1 MLARSEAVPVACFPV
16 TATSTPRIPHRRS
29 SPRRTSTRRIVTRL
43 GTVALALLL
52 WQLLTTGGVRLWLS
66 FDKLPPPTAVLAAL
80 QTQLGSGVLHQ
91 DVLASLGR
99 IGAGFALAGVLG
111 TLVGVALAR
120 SRLAEDSIG
129 TLVAIVRPIPA
140 IALVPIAI
148 LLFPTSEQGIVAI
161 TAAAA
166 FFPVAVSTRHA
177 VRALPPS
184 WEDAVR
190 TMGGSRP
197 QVLAR
202 VVLPGAL
209 PGIVAGLSVGIG
221 VSWVCVI
228 SAEMISGRL
237 GIGYRTWQS
246 STVVDYP
253 AVVAGMA
260 VIGLLGWLTSAAVER
275 LGRRATSW
283 LPGDGA

>member
-1 MLARSEAVPVACFPV
+1 MPARADAVAAAPGRTPARRLA
-16 TATSTPRIPHRRS
+16 
-29 SPRRTSTRRIVTRL
+29 TRL
-43 GTVALALLL
+43 GTVALAILL
-52 WQLLTTGGVRLWLS
+52 WQLLTTGGVRFWLS
-66 FDKLPPPTAVLAAL
+66 FDTLPPPTAVLSAL
-80 QTQLGSGVLHQ
+80 LAQAGTGEFHR

-99 IGAGFALAGVLG
+99 IGAGSALAGVLG
-111 TLVGVALAR
+111 TIVGVALGR
-120 SRLAEDSIG
+120 SRLAEDSLG
-129 TLVAIVRPIPA
+129 TLVAITRPIPA

-161 TAAAA
+161 TFAAA

-177 VRALPPS
+177 VRALPAS

-190 TMGGSRP
+190 TMGGSRLH
-197 QVLAR
+197 VLAR

-228 SAEMISGRL
+228 SAEMISGQF

-246 STVVDYP
+246 YTVVDYP
-253 AVVAGMA
+253 AVVAGMT

-275 LGRRATSW
+275 LGRRATAW
-283 LPGDGA
+283 LPRGGS

>member
-1 MLARSEAVPVACFPV
+1 MPARADAVAAAPG
-16 TATSTPRIPHRRS
+16 
-29 SPRRTSTRRIVTRL
+29 RTSARRLATRL
-43 GTVALALLL
+43 GTVALAILL
-52 WQLLTTGGVRLWLS
+52 WQLLTTGGVRFWLS
-66 FDKLPPPTAVLAAL
+66 FDTLPPPTAVLSAL
-80 QTQLGSGVLHQ
+80 LALAGTGEFHR

-99 IGAGFALAGVLG
+99 IGAGSALAGVLG
-111 TLVGVALAR
+111 TVVGVALGR
-120 SRLAEDSIG
+120 SRLAEDSLG
-129 TLVAIVRPIPA
+129 TLVAITRPIPA

-161 TAAAA
+161 TFAAA

-177 VRALPPS
+177 VR
-184 WEDAVR
+184 
-190 TMGGSRP
+190 TMGGSRLP
-197 QVLAR
+197 VLSR

-228 SAEMISGRL
+228 SAEMISGQF

-246 STVVDYP
+246 YTVVDYP
-253 AVVAGMA
+253 AVVAGMT

-275 LGRRATSW
+275 LGRRATAW
-283 LPGDGA
+283 LPRGGS

>member
-1 MLARSEAVPVACFPV
+1 MRARSETADATATASATGIGSV
-16 TATSTPRIPHRRS
+16 TAPASAQHRTTALRIA
-29 SPRRTSTRRIVTRL
+29 TRL
-43 GTVALALLL
+43 GTVALAILL
-52 WQLLTTGGVRLWLS
+52 WQLLTTGGARLWLS
-66 FDKLPPPTAVLAAL
+66 FGTLPPPTEVLAAL
-80 QTQLGSGVLHQ
+80 QAQIATGALHQ

-99 IGAGFALAGVLG
+99 IGVGVVLAGVLG
-111 TLVGVALAR
+111 TVVGVAVAR
-120 SRLAEDSIG
+120 SGFADASIG
-129 TLVAIVRPIPA
+129 TLVAIARPIPA

-161 TAAAA
+161 TFAAA

-177 VRALPPS
+177 VRALPAS

-190 TMGGSRP
+190 TMGGGRL

-209 PGIVAGLSVGIG
+209 PGIVAGLSVGVG
-221 VSWVCVI
+221 VAWVCVI
-228 SAEMISGRL
+228 SAEMISGQF

-246 STVVDYP
+246 YTVVDYP
-253 AVVAGMA
+253 AVVAGMT

-283 LPGDGA
+283 LPRGDA